1 MRHPGALAART
12 AAILP
17 DRLKLDLPV
26 NPPDIVSIDGDEFI
40 VNMNNM
46 KPLTPYLLEFMDSRY
61 VIWKNQDGAL
71 VIDEV

>member
-17 DRLKLDLPV
+17 DRFKLDLPV
-26 NPPDIVSIDGDEFI
+26 NPPDVVSIDGDEFN

-46 KPLTPYLLEFMDSRY
+46 KPLAPCLLEFMDSRY
-61 VIWKNQDGAL
+61 VIWKNRDGAL